1 MIYTIED
8 LKANIGMVADKYD
21 IKEILLFGSYF
32 DHIPNENSDVDLL
45 VRYGTDCRGLTRVK
59 FMNELENQL
68 KKEVDVINIDFAPEF
83 ITTLDLTAEGRKI
96 YARQSNFLS

>member
-8 LKANIGMVADKYD
+8 LKANIGMVADKYN

-32 DHIPNENSDVDLL
+32 DHVQNEDSDVDLL
-45 VRYGTDCRGLTRVK
+45 VKYGADCRGLKRIK
-59 FMNELENQL
+59 FMNDLEKRL

-83 ITTLDLTAEGRKI
+83 VAALDLTAEGRKI
-96 YARQSNFLS
+96 YAR